1 LDPGKTD
8 LLIDGEGNL
17 HRWPQGE
24 PIPADWQKA
33 PVTTTEIQT
42 AAEKRRQQAQE
53 TKTDI
58 DVARAVVS
66 IEKAIDDPAISGF
79 MDVVNRAK
87 PDSNEF
93 YIQTIEPPITVPENV
108 PVVGGKEV
116 PGTGGGT
123 KGQKVDLLTAGT
135 NPDTN
140 KPYTAQ
146 DIYDKAEE
154 LQATPEEV
162 LILIGAIEE

>member
-17 HRWPQGE
+17 HRWPQTE
-24 PIPADWQKA
+24 PIPAGWQKA
-33 PVTTTEIQT
+33 PVTTTEVQT
-42 AAEKRRQQAQE
+42 AAEERRQEAQE

-66 IEKAIDDPAISGF
+66 VEQNLDDPAISGF
-79 MDVVNRAK
+79 MDVINRAK
-87 PDSNEF
+87 PDANEF
-93 YIQTIEPPITVPENV
+93 YIQTIEPPAKVPYTDQDV
-108 PVVGGKEV
+108 PF
-116 PGTGGGT
+116 TGGGT